1 MAATD
6 AARAQT
12 GFYCSTSGTYF
23 ADKESLTE
31 HYRSDFHRYN
41 LKRKVAGLPPV
52 TKEWFEARKA
62 QLSST
67 AASATAAAPVQR
79 IWVDPLTKKKFNTE
93 NTYQVFVG
101 SKKYAE
107 LVRKSGQPAPAPV
120 IVTRQP
126 GGQEG
131 APQAQEADG
140 GSAAGP
146 PAAKAAGFK
155 VVAPSGGLPGV
166 ADTDMAEAS
175 TSAAAAAA
183 ATGNGKQQQAQQQQK
198 KGAWRQ
204 RKGEGEEDEDEDDD
218 DDDGSGWETASDD
231 EAAELAAAGGAAMQD
246 GEEADDAQGGE
257 QEWPEWDVRRSLFD
271 NHMSDSFQ
279 ANLEY
284 MFKRF
289 GFYLPDSQYLKDP
302 EGLLKYL
309 GAKLQVGGVPLG
321 TRGDDAHARQFRSLH
336 AVQRH
341 MVDTCACK
349 MLYDDNEEEYE
360 EYYDYDM
367 PGGEDDTNEAGGAIV
382 VAGGGG
388 GGGVTAV
395 AGYELVVG
403 GGGEDGMSGG
413 KVLGHREFAR
423 LYRQRPR
430 PEDDRRS
437 VVVNT
442 MLARYRALG
451 APTSTDAVKQREVKA
466 EASRSRYAAQ
476 ASQLKMS
483 MIKNVLKKLPKNC
496 EY

>member
-79 IWVDPLTKKKFNTE
+79 VWVDPLTKKKFNTE

-107 LVRKSGQPAPAPV
+107 LVRKSGQPAPEPV

-126 GGQEG
+126 DG
-131 APQAQEADG
+131 APQPQEADG

-146 PAAKAAGFK
+146 PVAKPAGFK

-166 ADTDMAEAS
+166 ADAEMSDAGAAS
-175 TSAAAAAA
+175 SSAAAAAH
-183 ATGNGKQQQAQQQQK
+183 GKQQQQTK
-198 KGAWRQ
+198 KGPWRQ
-204 RKGEGEEDEDEDDD
+204 RKGEEEEEDDED
-218 DDDGSGWETASDD
+218 SGWETASDD
-231 EAAELAAAGGAAMQD
+231 EAAELAAEGGAAAQD
-246 GEEADDAQGGE
+246 GEGEDGGDE
-257 QEWPEWDVRRSLFD
+257 EEWPEWDVCRSLFD
-271 NHMSDSFQ
+271 NHVSPSFQ

-302 EGLLKYL
+302 EGLVKYL

-321 TRGDDAHARQFRSLH
+321 TRGDDASARQFRSLH

-360 EYYDYDM
+360 DFYDYDLAAED
-367 PGGEDDTNEAGGAIV
+367 GEVDEAGNALV
-382 VAGGGG
+382 VAGESGGPG
-388 GGGVTAV
+388 RGVTGV

-403 GGGEDGMSGG
+403 GSGEDGTSGG

-423 LYRQRPR
+423 LYKQRPK

-451 APTSTDAVKQREVKA
+451 APTSTDAVRQREVKA